1 MSGGTEEDGYGRTG
15 QWPSFLR
22 ELVARVPKERLHWNK
37 KLVGVAQ
44 NSDSTVS
51 TAFDDGTKENF
62 DLVIGCDGTFS
73 TTRHYVLEAFPDKIE
88 PNPAGFWDCRSV
100 VPIEM
105 AKKVFGEEWF
115 IEPKENAFAGDVA
128 FATMHSVDDGAGLE
142 CAICA
147 VEKDLVPPRERL
159 VTREFLEGV
168 FSAWFDGELAYYAKG
183 MIDVSSVPAF
193 QIVDQ
198 EQTSYE
204 IQSSVFSRRK
214 SPSQT
219 PSMNTITRPNMLGV
233 QSVLW
238 ATLLMFQAR

>member
-1 MSGGTEEDGYGRTG
+1 MTYANQGSGPHAGEKFVELSGGTEEDGYGRTG

-44 NSDSTVS
+44 NSDSTVNV
-51 TAFDDGTKENF
+51 AFEDGTKQNF

-73 TTRHYVLEAFPDKIE
+73 TTRHYVLEDFPDKIE
-88 PNPAGFWDCRSV
+88 PNSAGFWDCRSV

-147 VEKDLVPPRERL
+147 VEKDPVPPRERL
-159 VTREFLEGV
+159 VTREFLEDV
-168 FSAWFDGELAYYAKG
+168 FSAWFDGKLAYYAKG
-183 MIDVSSVPAF
+183 MIDVSSIFAF
-193 QIVDQ
+193 HAVD
-198 EQTSYE
+198 EGQTSYE
-204 IQSSVFSRRK
+204 IQPSVF
-214 SPSQT
+214 
-219 PSMNTITRPNMLGV
+219 
-233 QSVLW
+233 
-238 ATLLMFQAR
+238 